1 MASVTTV
8 SPEHSTDTE
17 THPRPNFQTDDEYW
31 FAEWD
36 EGVRDNLAE
45 KRWTG
50 LLGMIK
56 TSQLSSVRDE
66 EKLQPLL
73 ELAFWE
79 AFQTLPPS
87 HPRKVLVMN
96 AFTALSTWEGYL
108 RVSLRVVKLWFWKW
122 IHLWRGGN
130 WKQVNMNN
138 LRLQRKYVRALMDPC
153 QEE

>member
-1 MASVTTV
+1 MASITTA
-8 SPEHSTDTE
+8 SSEQSNDTE
-17 THPRPNFQTDDEYW
+17 AHTRPDFQTDEEYC
-31 FAEWD
+31 FVEWD
-36 EGVRDNLAE
+36 EGVRYNLAE

-79 AFQTLPPS
+79 AFETLHPS

-96 AFTALSTWEGYL
+96 AFVALSTWEGYL
-108 RVSLRVVKLWFWKW
+108 RVSLRVVKLWFWRW
-122 IHLWRGGN
+122 IQLWRGGN
-130 WKQVNMNN
+130 WKQINMNN
-138 LRLQRKYVRALMDPC
+138 LRLQREYVRALMDPRH
-153 QEE
+153 EE